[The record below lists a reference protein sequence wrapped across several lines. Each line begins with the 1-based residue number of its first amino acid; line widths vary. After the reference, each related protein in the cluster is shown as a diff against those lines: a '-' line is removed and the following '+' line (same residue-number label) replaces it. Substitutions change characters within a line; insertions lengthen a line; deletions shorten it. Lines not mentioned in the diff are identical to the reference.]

1 MEITSATPLQESDRK
16 HLLRPY
22 MKNQGKDFLRHI
34 DNATHQKARLFY
46 MAPPILTETKRTIS
60 EGMTCLYNGEPI
72 DFESLRDFDIGLPG
86 VQAKTVNSD
95 GVSSPVATLNKTI
108 DGDKLTKDLK
118 TKDVEY
124 WWDKIAD
131 GNRYEG
137 HYYMLLSAYYHN
149 QIREWRTKLLNDKFK
164 LGDKTPQSIDT
175 VIAYIEE
182 NVVKDFDKPTDKI
195 QNHNVIDIDTYRLS
209 NWNDTIAWKDKGVIL
224 QKLIEG
230 AGKTESLKQLK
241 QMADEKGLSFLYIA
255 PNTKPVVQ
263 TCIDLGLE
271 CYQDLGSKVA
281 DTSSDGQPIHRFLGI
296 CYPSI
301 EKYDTDYEPGE
312 MSPIKYDIVAMD
324 EIEQLLM
331 FGVDGGGCVINPQK
345 ANGILRHF
353 VEKANLVVGMD
364 ARLSNLTL
372 TST

>member
-1 MEITSATPLQESDRK
+1 
-16 HLLRPY
+16 
-22 MKNQGKDFLRHI
+22 
-34 DNATHQKARLFY
+34 
-46 MAPPILTETKRTIS
+46 
-60 EGMTCLYNGEPI
+60 MTCLYDGEPI

-86 VQAKTVNSD
+86 VQAETVNSD
-95 GVSSPVATLNKTI
+95 GVSPPVATLNKTI

-224 QKLIEG
+224 QKLYEG

-263 TCIDLGLE
+263 TCIDLGLT
-271 CYQDLGSKVA
+271 CYQDIGHGVA
-281 DTSSDGQPIHRFLGI
+281 DISSDGQPIHRFLGI

-345 ANGILRHF
+345 QTAYLDISLKSKSCCWYGRTTI
-353 VEKANLVVGMD
+353 
-364 ARLSNLTL
+364 
-372 TST
+372 